1 MTMDY
6 SRPLTFQKVKAGL
19 DGDGKLI
26 ALNHDVVSAWPT
38 QRWGIPDFLSP
49 SVDKKGPLDAFT
61 VNGADFFYSVPN
73 HNVRAIKNEMA
84 HNATPSG
91 QLRSVAP
98 GWTFWA
104 VESMI
109 DELAHAAG
117 KDPAQYR
124 IALLDGKGKNDG
136 GAQRLRNTL
145 LAAMGMAG
153 YGTSKLPKGEGMG
166 VACVS
171 SQERA
176 TASWT
181 ACVAHVAVSPSGEV
195 KVKKLTV
202 ATDVGMQVHPDNIR
216 AQVEGAA
223 LWGLS
228 LAMYEKATL
237 KDGGIE
243 QTNFDTYT
251 PLADEPDAGSRRQ
264 RHRQW
269 RQADRR
275 RRAGGDGDRACA
287 RQRHLQRLRRAHPL
301 VADHGGSGEGEHE
314 GVRRRRID
322 EERSAGG
329 NAPADFSCALSS
341 CPAKAGHPVRRGR
354 AVFTAVTAYWII
366 RFRG

>member
-1 MTMDY
+1 MTW
-6 SRPLTFQKVKAGL
+6 SVRGRP
-19 DGDGKLI
+19 
-26 ALNHDVVSAWPT
+26 

-104 VESMI
+104 IESMI
-109 DELAHAAG
+109 DELANAAG

-153 YGTSKLPKGEGMG
+153 YGTKQLPKGEGMG

-181 ACVAHVAVSPSGEV
+181 ACVAHVAVSPSRRGQGQEV
-195 KVKKLTV
+195 
-202 ATDVGMQVHPDNIR
+202 DRGH
-216 AQVEGAA
+216 
-223 LWGLS
+223 
-228 LAMYEKATL
+228 
-237 KDGGIE
+237 
-243 QTNFDTYT
+243 
-251 PLADEPDAGSRRQ
+251 
-264 RHRQW
+264 
-269 RQADRR
+269 RR
-275 RRAGGDGDRACA
+275 RHAGASRQHPRPGRGCGAVGPVA
-287 RQRHLQRLRRAHPL
+287 RD
-301 VADHGGSGEGEHE
+301 VSK
-314 GVRRRRID
+314 RRR
-322 EERSAGG
+322 
-329 NAPADFSCALSS
+329 
-341 CPAKAGHPVRRGR
+341 
-354 AVFTAVTAYWII
+354 
-366 RFRG
+366 